1 MYVRLCK
8 LNTVFVYVGE
18 PSNHFIADSMAKN
31 KNIQKREARAVRLFH
46 SIRSTA
52 DQLEAASL
60 SLLSRSGITLSQF
73 LVMETLAHH
82 GPLIQK
88 SIGEIIG
95 RSGGNV
101 TLVVRNL
108 VRAGYVRQDRSGA
121 DGRQRKISMTSEG
134 YDLFMSI
141 YPSFIDIYMRIF
153 ETLASKEQRRMI
165 KLCASISPSVSLDD
179 LDDEDD
185 PLHEK

>member
-1 MYVRLCK
+1 M
-8 LNTVFVYVGE
+8 
-18 PSNHFIADSMAKN
+18 
-31 KNIQKREARAVRLFH
+31 RLFH
-46 SIRSTA
+46 TIRSTA

-60 SLLSRSGITLSQF
+60 SILSGANLTLSQF
-73 LVMETLAHH
+73 LVMEALAHN

-95 RSGGNV
+95 RSGGNITMV
-101 TLVVRNL
+101 IRNL
-108 VRAGYVRQDRSGA
+108 VKAGYVRQERTGA

-141 YPSFIDIYMRIF
+141 YPSFIDIYINIF
-153 ETLASKEQRRMI
+153 EPLPGKDQKRLIR
-165 KLCASISPSVSLDD
+165 LCASISPSVSVDG

-185 PLHEK
+185 PSPEK